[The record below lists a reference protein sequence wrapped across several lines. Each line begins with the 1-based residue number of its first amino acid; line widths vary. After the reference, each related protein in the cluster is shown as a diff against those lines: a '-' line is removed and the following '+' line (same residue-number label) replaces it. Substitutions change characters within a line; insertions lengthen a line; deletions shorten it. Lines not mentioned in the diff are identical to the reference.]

1 MCNPDKPKD
10 DAMNGMA
17 ERIGAGELD
26 SPLAWAN
33 NVRDR
38 SVNQMIERAIRQK
51 DVLLAYQPVV
61 SARQPDRIAFHE
73 GLIRILDEDHNILPA
88 GDFMPVAETRE
99 TGRIIDCL
107 SLEMGLNTLAEQP
120 SLRLSINMSA
130 RSIGYPRWMEVLNR
144 GLARDRTVA
153 ERLILEI
160 TESSAMIMPDLVT
173 VFMADLHRRGISF
186 ALDDF
191 GAGYTAFRYLKEF
204 YFDIVKIDGQF
215 IRGIH
220 QDANNQVLTAAL
232 VSIGQHFDMLTVA
245 EAVEHPE
252 EAAFLVNAGFDC
264 LQGYYFG
271 MPTTLPSWMA
281 EGNRRA
287 AG

>member
-1 MCNPDKPKD
+1 MTLSATNF
-10 DAMNGMA
+10 G
-17 ERIGAGELD
+17 GQLD
-26 SPLAWAN
+26 SPLAYASSQ
-33 NVRDR
+33 RDK
-38 SVNQMIERAIRQK
+38 NTHLMIENAIRQK

-61 SARQPDRIAFHE
+61 SARNPDMPAFYE

-99 TGRIIDCL
+99 VGRIIDCL
-107 SLEMGLNTLAEQP
+107 ALELGLTTLLEEP
-120 SLRLSINMSA
+120 DIRLSINMSA
-130 RSIGYPRWMEVLNR
+130 RSIGYARWNEVLNQ
-144 GLARDRTVA
+144 GLARDGTIA

-173 VFMADLHRRGISF
+173 VFMADMHKRGISF

-204 YFDIVKIDGQF
+204 YFDIVKIDGSF
-215 IRGIH
+215 IRNIH
-220 QDANNQVLTAAL
+220 EDANNQVLTSAL

-245 EAVEHPE
+245 EAVEQPE
-252 EAAFLVNAGFDC
+252 EAAFLQAAGFDC

-271 MPTTLPSWMA
+271 MPTTNPVWQEQKRA
-281 EGNRRA
+281 RA
-287 AG
+287 AS

>member
-1 MCNPDKPKD
+1 MTR
-10 DAMNGMA
+10 MA

-26 SPLAWAN
+26 SPLTWAN
-33 NVRDR
+33 TGRDR
-38 SVNQMIERAIRQK
+38 SINQMIERAIHQK

-61 SARQPDRIAFHE
+61 SARHPDRIAFHE

-204 YFDIVKIDGQF
+204 YFDIIKIDGQF

-220 QDANNQVLTAAL
+220 HDTNNQVLTAAL
-232 VSIGQHFDMLTVA
+232 ISIGQHFDMLTVA

-252 EAAFLVNAGFDC
+252 EAEFLIKAGFDC
-264 LQGYYFG
+264 LQGYYYG
-271 MPTTLPSWMA
+271 MPTTLPAWMA
-281 EGNRRA
+281 EDDRRA